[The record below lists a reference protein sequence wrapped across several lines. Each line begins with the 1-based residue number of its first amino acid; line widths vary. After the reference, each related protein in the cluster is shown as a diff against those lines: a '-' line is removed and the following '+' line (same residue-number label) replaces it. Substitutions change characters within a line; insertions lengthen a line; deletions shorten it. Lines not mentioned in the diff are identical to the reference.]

1 MKIFK
6 FGERVI
12 YTDTSSNEKLN
23 GVVIDVDT
31 TKPFCEVALFNGRL
45 KRVHTDFLNAAGGG
59 LDWQDTRF
67 DTPPEEGTP
76 VLVSDSINIIQTR
89 AVYSEWDGG
98 ERFSGWEDC
107 DSDSFPYFAYP
118 NLPSNKIFQDE

>member
-12 YTDTSSNEKLN
+12 YTDTSSKEKLN
-23 GVVIDVDT
+23 GVVIDVDV

-45 KRVHTDFLNAAGGG
+45 KRVHTDFLNAAGSG

-67 DTPPEEGTP
+67 DTPPDEGTP
-76 VLVSDSINIIQTR
+76 VLVSDGINIIQTR
-89 AVYSEWDGG
+89 AVYAEWDGG

-118 NLPSNKIFQDE
+118 NLPLK